1 MNEIDC
7 ATFLLR
13 VVVFWTLASANAGAN
28 LVLWYRF
35 DEGSGSLVNDSSGNG
50 NHPSFSGTSAQ
61 WNVKPTPPAG
71 GTIHFNPTGSLIAQ
85 RTSVDIQANYLNT
98 LICVTGWLLALQPRG
113 GYRYSSMR

>member
-1 MNEIDC
+1 MNATNC

-13 VVVFWTLASANAGAN
+13 VAVFWTLVAANAGAN

-50 NHPSFSGTSAQ
+50 NHLSFSGTGAQ

-71 GTIHFNPTGSLIAQ
+71 GTIHFNGTGSLIAQ
-85 RTSVDIQANYLNT
+85 RTSVDIQAQTINSLRSRT
-98 LICVTGWLLALQPRG
+98 SDQA
-113 GYRYSSMR
+113 